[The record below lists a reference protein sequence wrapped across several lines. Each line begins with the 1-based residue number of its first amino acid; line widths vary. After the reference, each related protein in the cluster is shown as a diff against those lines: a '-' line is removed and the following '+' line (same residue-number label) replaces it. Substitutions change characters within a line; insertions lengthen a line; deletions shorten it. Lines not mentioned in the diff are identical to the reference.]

1 MSRTL
6 TQQIAR
12 MEAERLI
19 LIQALALLIAAAD
32 DAGCFLCCT
41 SCDTDSELGKGIR
54 TRLAQALQDSG
65 RALDFAT
72 TCQEY
77 EKAWEG
83 HNCHHD
89 TQPELIR
96 QATERLAA
104 LRLACETNHPA
115 PLHR

>member
-6 TQQIAR
+6 TQQVAR
-12 MEAERLI
+12 MEAERKI

-41 SCDTDSELGKGIR
+41 SCNTNSVLGQDTLRNLTD
-54 TRLAQALQDSG
+54 ALQASG
-65 RALDFAT
+65 GALDFAT
-72 TCQEY
+72 TRQEY
-77 EKAWEG
+77 EEAYKG
-83 HNCHHD
+83 HDVARD
-89 TQPELIR
+89 TQPDLIR